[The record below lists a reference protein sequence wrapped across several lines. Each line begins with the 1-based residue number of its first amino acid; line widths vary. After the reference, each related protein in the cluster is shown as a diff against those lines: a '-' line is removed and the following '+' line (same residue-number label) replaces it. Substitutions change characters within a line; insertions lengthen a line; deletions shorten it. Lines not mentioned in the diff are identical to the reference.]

1 LVALKNYVARI
12 HGTGIKKAVVP
23 EFNHEKTPAPQQSR
37 VLHKLLAMASGEG
50 LTGPRYM
57 TIS

>member
-23 EFNHEKTPAPQQSR
+23 EFNHEKTPAPVHEVFMKQEVKNWIKQACI
-37 VLHKLLAMASGEG
+37 VGER
-50 LTGPRYM
+50 RYN
-57 TIS
+57 